1 MATPD
6 DTISTPVVISA
17 PPIATTPKTNEDE
30 QDYILLE
37 EDTKELHLKMMTI
50 ATTFSEVK
58 DEYEKKVLLLNRLR
72 CIPINKFID
81 TMASRS
87 SSLNIPSASVS
98 SVRSSCESTTK
109 KRSTASKKTSG
120 SQLYTRSSRTSNL
133 SSSRGSTRSV
143 GGSISSD
150 RTSSSRGGSTSV
162 NEFKTATPE

>member
-72 CIPINKFID
+72 CIPIKKFID
-81 TMASRS
+81 TMARS
-87 SSLNIPSASVS
+87 SSFNIPSASVS
-98 SVRSSCESTTK
+98 SVRSGVSATK
-109 KRSTASKKTSG
+109 KRSTASKKTPG
-120 SQLYTRSSRTSNL
+120 SQLYTRSSHTSNL
-133 SSSRGSTRSV
+133 GSSRGSTRSV